1 VRFLVILVRVIFVGC
16 VGPVIFVGSIGSV
29 AIGSV
34 AIGSVAIGSVAI
46 GSVAIGSIAIGNV
59 ARHAEPLAPYDPIA
73 DHQACGDF
81 GAPVCLRVCALSCAK
96 KSRKS
101 VP

>member
-1 VRFLVILVRVIFVGC
+1 MRFLVILVRVIFVGC
-16 VGPVIFVGSIGSV
+16 VGPVIFVGS
-29 AIGSV
+29 
-34 AIGSVAIGSVAI
+34 IGSVAI

>member
-16 VGPVIFVGSIGSV
+16 VGPVIFVGS
-29 AIGSV
+29 IGSV